1 MIISNN
7 LRVYN
12 TRVRSD
18 CKSKK
23 VILKNSRFLYISS
36 LSSRRACITAW
47 KRLESCIAEKMS
59 LLALGPVIFGEIGL
73 ISYLIYLS
81 NTWTSHAK
89 GNGIAHN
96 VRVCGA

>member
-1 MIISNN
+1 ME
-7 LRVYN
+7 
-12 TRVRSD
+12 
-18 CKSKK
+18 K
-23 VILKNSRFLYISS
+23 
-36 LSSRRACITAW
+36 A
-47 KRLESCIAEKMS
+47 ESCIAEKMP

-73 ISYLIYLS
+73 ISYLIYLP

>member
-12 TRVRSD
+12 TCVQSD

-23 VILKNSRFLYISS
+23 SFSKIRASFIS
-36 LSSRRACITAW
+36 LSNRRACITAW
-47 KRLESCIAEKMS
+47 IRLESCIAEKMS
-59 LLALGPVIFGEIGL
+59 LLALGPVIFGEIEGL
-73 ISYLIYLS
+73 ISYLIYLP

>member
-1 MIISNN
+1 MIASQK
-7 LRVYN
+7 
-12 TRVRSD
+12 RSF
-18 CKSKK
+18 SK
-23 VILKNSRFLYISS
+23 IRASFIS
-36 LSSRRACITAW
+36 LSNRRVCITAW

-59 LLALGPVIFGEIGL
+59 MSLLALGSVILGEIGL
-73 ISYLIYLS
+73 ISYLIYLP

>member
-23 VILKNSRFLYISS
+23 VILKNSRFS
-36 LSSRRACITAW
+36 LSNRRACITAW
-47 KRLESCIAEKMS
+47 KRLESCIAENFRAS
-59 LLALGPVIFGEIGL
+59 YFWGNRRTNILFNLLAK
-73 ISYLIYLS
+73 YMD
-81 NTWTSHAK
+81 SHAK
-89 GNGIAHN
+89 GNGIALN